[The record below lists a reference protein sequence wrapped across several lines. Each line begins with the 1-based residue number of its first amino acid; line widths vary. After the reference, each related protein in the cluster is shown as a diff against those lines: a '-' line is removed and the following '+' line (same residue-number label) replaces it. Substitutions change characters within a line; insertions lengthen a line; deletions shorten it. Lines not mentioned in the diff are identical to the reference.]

1 MRGLL
6 FVILS
11 FGITILAWGL
21 YGPFLHVGQAA
32 MSETNAMARMR
43 PFVCVG
49 IAYFAIGVV
58 VPLLLLYTKGEKGS
72 WTSRGTIM
80 SLIAGALGA
89 IGALGIILSFEFG
102 GRPSFVMPLVF
113 GGAPV
118 VNAFLTIYWAKRVKE
133 IGPVFLA
140 GLIMVL
146 IGATIVLVFRP
157 APPKHEA
164 VAHSE
169 VIETEAQEESAD
181 EAAED
186 STATEA
192 ENKRSIL
199 VRYPFLFAFNRNDN
213 HLLGSL
219 RACPA

>member
-32 MSETNAMARMR
+32 MSETNALARMR

-80 SLIAGALGA
+80 SFFAGALGA

-113 GGAPV
+113 GGCSCCKC
-118 VNAFLTIYWAKRVKE
+118 L
-133 IGPVFLA
+133 L
-140 GLIMVL
+140 
-146 IGATIVLVFRP
+146 
-157 APPKHEA
+157 
-164 VAHSE
+164 
-169 VIETEAQEESAD
+169 D
-181 EAAED
+181 
-186 STATEA
+186 
-192 ENKRSIL
+192 
-199 VRYPFLFAFNRNDN
+199 
-213 HLLGSL
+213 HLLGKASQRNWPCL
-219 RACPA
+219 SSWFNHGANRGNHRTRVPPFFAKT